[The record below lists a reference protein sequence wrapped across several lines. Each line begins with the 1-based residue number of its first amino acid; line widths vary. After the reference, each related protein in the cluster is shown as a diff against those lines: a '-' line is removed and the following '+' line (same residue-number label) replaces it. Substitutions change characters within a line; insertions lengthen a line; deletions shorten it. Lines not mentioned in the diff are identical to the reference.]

1 MATTTE
7 QRKEIRTKLSWPISM
22 WIPEAHRFFYGCS
35 DNVSRSGALL
45 KMPLTVPIRAGST
58 VEVNFPR
65 TQRLAKEKGSFARI
79 RSGRIVRVDRNNML
93 KEAKICVAVA
103 FN

>member
-7 QRKEIRTKLSWPISM
+7 QRREIRTKLSWPISM
-22 WIPEAHRFFYGCS
+22 WIPEARRFFYGCS
-35 DNVSRSGALL
+35 DNVSRSGVLL

-58 VEVNFPR
+58 VEINFPR
-65 TQRLAKEKGSFARI
+65 TEQLAKEKGSFARI
-79 RSGRIVRVDRNNML
+79 RSGRIVRVERNNML
-93 KEAKICVAVA
+93 KDAKICVAVA

>member
-7 QRKEIRTKLSWPISM
+7 QRGEIRTKLSWPISM
-22 WIPEAHRFFYGCS
+22 WIPEAHRFFNGSS
-35 DNVSRSGALL
+35 DNVSRSGVLL

-58 VEVNFPR
+58 VEINFPR

-93 KEAKICVAVA
+93 KEAKIGVAVA